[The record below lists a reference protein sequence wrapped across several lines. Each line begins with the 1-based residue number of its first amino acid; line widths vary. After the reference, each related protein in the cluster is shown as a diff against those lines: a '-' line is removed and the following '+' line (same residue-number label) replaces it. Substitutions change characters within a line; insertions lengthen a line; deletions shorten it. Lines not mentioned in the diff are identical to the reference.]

1 MEGKPEFHEKI
12 QVGTRPKTDTLE
24 EQRKNTI
31 RSTKTPILML
41 QSKPAEFTEGQKRLV
56 LAVPNMQ
63 QKIHAIACNI
73 EEKSVFHAAGL
84 PGCCH

>member
-12 QVGTRPKTDTLE
+12 QVGTRPKKDTLE

-31 RSTKTPILML
+31 RIIKIPILML
-41 QSKPAEFTEGQKRLV
+41 QSKAAKFTEGCIRLM
-56 LAVPNMQ
+56 LAVSNVQ

-73 EEKSVFHAAGL
+73 EEKSVFHATGL